1 MFSTVSVALLM
12 AFIALKKN
20 YAATTDFA
28 TNHADQMRIADYLAL
43 DFRRAVKID
52 PPVTNAQ
59 PVTNDVSVYVPSY
72 YDSTP
77 AHLLQEPVLDSNGVV
92 YYGAVGSS
100 VKIHYYLSGTV
111 IYRQE
116 GSDPAIVVARDVQ
129 DFTFT
134 AQDSYTGAD
143 AGKVIATKITFRPT
157 FRSAAGSEDVRAA
170 TAFFNT
176 TLLRNTGNVY

>member
-1 MFSTVSVALLM
+1 MVTRMVRSRRSSCAGFNLAELMISTTIFSMVSGALLM
-12 AFIALKKN
+12 SFTALKKN
-20 YAATTDFA
+20 YVATTDFA

-100 VKIHYYLSGTV
+100 VKIH
-111 IYRQE
+111 
-116 GSDPAIVVARDVQ
+116 
-129 DFTFT
+129 
-134 AQDSYTGAD
+134 
-143 AGKVIATKITFRPT
+143 
-157 FRSAAGSEDVRAA
+157 
-170 TAFFNT
+170 
-176 TLLRNTGNVY
+176 